1 MGGESF
7 MEASEDGKGRWE
19 EEEEEGVQEEEEEK
33 EEGGGRRLGTRK

>member
-1 MGGESF
+1 MGEESF